1 MQNPT
6 GRRTVYTQGSD
17 RGMNCEM
24 PVTKTLSWGQEDIQ
38 VCILSEADEA
48 RRGLREARDFFPWG
62 WELASKVSKALT
74 TWSWPPGRTFC
85 DDSCYHLHLLNLQTF
100 L

>member
-48 RRGLREARDFFPWG
+48 RRGLREARDFSLG
-62 WELASKVSKALT
+62 AGIGLEGIESADHMVLA
-74 TWSWPPGRTFC
+74 PRQ
-85 DDSCYHLHLLNLQTF
+85 DF